1 MNAVGK
7 LGSYISQGVYTVS
20 GTFHPFGG
28 AIDIIVVQQEDG
40 SFKSS
45 PWYVRFGKFQGV
57 LKTKQ
62 NVVRISVNDVEAGF
76 TMFLDGKGEAFFLR
90 DAEAGEA
97 ELASSPPTSGD
108 EIEGMAKN
116 GPYENIHSFEV
127 DGGRD
132 GIANISSQM
141 SSRKS
146 TFFGFMFGRK
156 SIKENDKSGDMG
168 RVSSLERAEIA
179 ADLLEMKWS
188 TSMISSNL
196 KVNNAQVN
204 ILNNDDMNVYVADE
218 DHHVTLLPKDHL
230 LCDENL
236 NSHSEKMDDSLGTQ
250 MPSRYYS
257 EIKKDDDPSCLGVKE
272 EIKNACTE
280 ENYGEQN
287 SEIVLG
293 NKNLIGVQICD
304 LGNAEAEVDHT
315 LMKTRLIENFDET
328 VSHENVQLCTMEVA
342 DSSHRN
348 ESISEVVEVQSI
360 DTDAKNPGSASFHD
374 DTSQSHPGSG
384 MDVLSGIPSFEN
396 RKINNASFIYC
407 ETRDTANIKLN
418 TSDENCPE
426 HMTLLFGGIEPSNS
440 GPLSDVSSVS
450 PVTSPS
456 KSAAS
461 SVIGV
466 SNVCLEHNLEASNSK
481 TSNSLVS
488 EKSQHGSYI
497 NDPMEILYENALY
510 TESDH
515 ILKSEQILHAL
526 PCNPDGAIVVEP
538 LHEKET
544 VQKFNFVGCSTDLRE
559 QKASGNLS
567 FSSSICSDTCDSADV
582 AESHNVS
589 VHPSSCNSINVYQN
603 TETVDA
609 FVNMTWSFSL
619 EGANIDGDTSSMPI
633 EATQYN
639 IQYSKS
645 SDDVQFPFSGGE
657 DFSTEEIGTKLL
669 NIEKVAITNTP
680 TDTGESSEAEQD
692 LLIKKHKLPPSG
704 SSYHTLSPSS
714 PIIIP
719 GCNPC
724 HGETSLSSTSLP
736 IIRSHIKELER
747 YYVHQSLSWS
757 PNSVAVKH
765 ELDAHIIEDYSSL
778 ELKAEPQRDCINRE
792 KSTGT
797 DPAISAKNEEQEGLS
812 LHKNVLFEG
821 TGTHAAQQVSDAE
834 KGKLSDPL
842 GMTPV
847 DESVKKY
854 GTSRSLAASR
864 GSWNLWPFFNRS
876 KTISNSKSTP
886 VGKMEMADDLAFR
899 STGNMTLESS
909 APKEKGSK
917 KLQSLTP
924 TTEEL
929 ASLNLKEGKNVV
941 KFNFSTPMLGLQQV
955 DARIYLWKWD
965 TQIVISDVDG
975 TITKSDVLGQFMPLM
990 GVDWSQT
997 GVTHLFSAIKENGY
1011 QLLFLSARAISQA
1024 HLTRQFLFNLK
1035 QDGKALPDGPV
1046 FLSPDGLFPSLYRE
1060 VIRRAPH
1067 EFKISCLEV
1076 IKSLFPPRC
1085 SPFYAGFGNR
1095 DTDEISYLKV
1105 GVPPGKV
1112 FIINPKG
1119 QIAVN
1124 RVANTR
1130 SYASLHDLV
1139 NGVFPAVSS
1148 FEQEDYNSWNYW
1160 KLPLHE
1166 VDI

>member
-28 AIDIIVVQQEDG
+28 AVDIIVVQQEDG

-45 PWYVRFGKFQGV
+45 PWYIRFGKFQGV

-97 ELASSPPTSGD
+97 ELALSPPTSGD

-116 GPYENIHSFEV
+116 GRYENTHSFEV
-127 DGGRD
+127 DGGHD

-156 SIKENDKSGDMG
+156 SIKENGKGGDMG

-188 TSMISSNL
+188 TSMTSSNL
-196 KVNNAQVN
+196 QVNNTPVN
-204 ILNNDDMNVYVADE
+204 ILNNNDMNVYVADE
-218 DHHVTLLPKDHL
+218 DHHVTLLPKEHL
-230 LCDENL
+230 LCDEIL
-236 NSHSEKMDDSLGTQ
+236 NSHGVKMVDSLGAG
-250 MPSRYYS
+250 MSSRYYS
-257 EIKKDDDPSCLGVKE
+257 ETKKDDDLSYLDVKE
-272 EIKNACTE
+272 EIKNPCTE

-293 NKNLIGVQICD
+293 NKNPIGVQICD

-315 LMKTRLIENFDET
+315 HMKTRLIENFDET
-328 VSHENVQLCTMEVA
+328 VSHENVQLCTLEVA

-348 ESISEVVEVQSI
+348 ESISELVEVQSI
-360 DTDAKNPGSASFHD
+360 DTDAKNPGSATFHN
-374 DTSQSHPGSG
+374 DTSESHSGSG
-384 MDVLSGIPSFEN
+384 MDVLSVIPSFEN
-396 RKINNASFIYC
+396 RKTNNASFIYY
-407 ETRDTANIKLN
+407 ESRETANIMLN
-418 TSDENCPE
+418 NSDENCPE
-426 HMTLLFGGIEPSNS
+426 HMTLLSSGIEPSNS
-440 GPLSDVSSVS
+440 GPLSDVSSVF

-481 TSNSLVS
+481 TSNSFTS
-488 EKSQHGSYI
+488 EKSQHGSNI
-497 NDPMEILYENALY
+497 NDSLETLYENALY

-515 ILKSEQILHAL
+515 IPKSERILHAL
-526 PCNPDGAIVVEP
+526 PCNPKVAIVVEP

-544 VQKFNFVGCSTDLRE
+544 VQKFDFDGCSTDLRE
-559 QKASGNLS
+559 QKSSENLS
-567 FSSSICSDTCDSADV
+567 FPISISSATLDSADA

-589 VHPSSCNSINVYQN
+589 VHPSSCNSINVDQN
-603 TETVDA
+603 METVDA

-619 EGANIDGDTSSMPI
+619 EGANIDGDNSSMPI
-633 EATQYN
+633 EATEYN

-657 DFSTEEIGTKLL
+657 NFSTEEIDTKLL
-669 NIEKVAITNTP
+669 NIEKVAIANTLA
-680 TDTGESSEAEQD
+680 DTAESNEAEQD
-692 LLIKKHKLPPSG
+692 LQIKKHKLPSSG
-704 SSYHTLSPSS
+704 NSYYTISPSS
-714 PIIIP
+714 PITIP
-719 GCNPC
+719 GCKPC
-724 HGETSLSSTSLP
+724 RGETNLSSTSLP
-736 IIRSHIKELER
+736 IINSHIKELER

-757 PNSVAVKH
+757 PNSLAVKH
-765 ELDAHIIEDYSSL
+765 ELDAHIIEGYSSL
-778 ELKAEPQRDCINRE
+778 ELKTEPQRDCINRE

-797 DPAISAKNEEQEGLS
+797 DPAISAKNEEQEGAMS
-812 LHKNVLFEG
+812 IAAAG

-842 GMTPV
+842 GMTQV

-854 GTSRSLAASR
+854 GASRSLVASR

-876 KTISNSKSTP
+876 KTISNSKATSE
-886 VGKMEMADDLAFR
+886 GKMETADDLAFR
-899 STGNMTLESS
+899 STGNMTMESS
-909 APKEKGSK
+909 LPKEKGSK
-917 KLQSLTP
+917 KIQSLTP

-929 ASLNLKEGKNVV
+929 ASLNLKEGKNLV

-955 DARIYLWKWD
+955 DARIYLWKWN

-1067 EFKISCLEV
+1067 EFKISCLEAV
-1076 IKSLFPPRC
+1076 KSLFPPHC

-1124 RVANTR
+1124 RRANTR

-1139 NGVFPAVSS
+1139 NGVFPPVSS

-1160 KLPLHE
+1160 KLPLPE
-1166 VDI
+1166 VDIA